1 MKRTHLLPVL
11 ATLLGAASTGL
22 LAQTSGDVIIDRV
35 QQTTPPPAPTAP
47 STAKTSEEGDLDGG
61 TQRIAETRKLPFK
74 LTLAYDA
81 QAYYTSNVLLQPAD
95 NAASDSDA
103 VVVANTVLARAEGN
117 SIPAGDTLLTPS
129 ASFIYQRYNHAIDSN
144 DPARKNLDFEAYV
157 LPLNLRIR
165 YGNDWEFG
173 LGLTGTSVYSLEGT
187 AGHQLTYQSLATSAS
202 ARKLISLG
210 KNQVL
215 SLGST
220 LSYVKTKADT
230 DSVPAFLTPYREDR
244 NDKVDVSLDA
254 GYYYLKGSWV
264 VGPYARLVYSDYM
277 DYEEANVGAARDVDR
292 RDLTGSIGVTVS
304 YNFTTWASARAFT
317 SYDWRDSNQD
327 GSSAFGDD
335 FTYRSTSLGL
345 GLSLN
350 ASF

>member
-1 MKRTHLLPVL
+1 
-11 ATLLGAASTGL
+11 
-22 LAQTSGDVIIDRV
+22 
-35 QQTTPPPAPTAP
+35 
-47 STAKTSEEGDLDGG
+47 
-61 TQRIAETRKLPFK
+61 
-74 LTLAYDA
+74 
-81 QAYYTSNVLLQPAD
+81 
-95 NAASDSDA
+95 
-103 VVVANTVLARAEGN
+103 
-117 SIPAGDTLLTPS
+117 
-129 ASFIYQRYNHAIDSN
+129 
-144 DPARKNLDFEAYV
+144 
-157 LPLNLRIR
+157 LNLRIR

-173 LGLTGTSVYSLEGT
+173 VGLTGTSVYSLEGT

-210 KNQVL
+210 KNQLL
-215 SLGST
+215 SLGSA

-230 DSVPAFLTPYREDR
+230 DSVPSFLTAYRKDR

-254 GYYYLKGSWV
+254 GYYYLKGAWV

-292 RDLTGSIGVTVS
+292 RDLTGSIGLTVS
-304 YNFTTWASARAFT
+304 YNLTTWASARAFT

-335 FTYRSTSLGL
+335 FTYRSTSIGV